1 MFFGLLIRLLAIKK
15 NIIANRFTNG
25 KSTLK
30 KLLASFCWYFSREAC
45 HITNK
50 NIVCNSIDDY
60 LKIFLKKIYLT
71 KLENN

>member
-1 MFFGLLIRLLAIKK
+1 LLVSSSAIKK
-15 NIIANRFTNG
+15 NIIANGFTNG
-25 KSTLK
+25 KNALK
-30 KLLASFCWYFSREAC
+30 KLPALFCWYFSREAC

-60 LKIFLKKIYLT
+60 LKIFFKKIYLT